1 MTDGCLYAK
10 KISGFFIIFSCRRT
24 RLRKKK
30 RESALSA
37 LPFVVFFAATRIFWK
52 RLEFFARACY
62 NGYMVIRKRA
72 GVALAAL
79 LALSAAG
86 AAFPLYEN
94 TSASADES
102 AVRVSSVALT
112 TDNASLFLP
121 ASYEEYL
128 PLIEPASVAI
138 NADYI
143 TIADGIY
150 IYVFD
155 RGENQYQR
163 YEHGNNIA
171 KLQFA
176 DDGSLYFSDSALT
189 LYRLKLEDSTL
200 TADSKERIDID
211 VGVSTFS
218 IAKDKLYIVS
228 SSPDLSH
235 SLLSVYSLS
244 DTQQKETIEEELPSE
259 IRFTCSDGFLYCATT
274 DSIGGLYTIYVYSAD
289 HPVNPSTYH
298 LKQPENAGAI
308 TSLYSFDGVLYFTT
322 ASGMY
327 SANLDT
333 ATVSTLIN
341 QAGCRALTSYNGH
354 LYLAVNS
361 SVREITVAGD
371 SAAFTSYEITSASDS
386 ENRLSGATDMAR
398 AGNLLVTADADNS
411 RVSVYNFQTQSY
423 SAIPCAE
430 APSIVATDGETIAY
444 AAGTNIYTC
453 AYGDTQFTQAV
464 LDSALLQDISGLAC
478 VYGTVYY
485 VTENGMRGSVGGTMV
500 SSTGAPTGLAT
511 DLYGNLYVTYSGGT
525 EARKFTEAEFTAAGA
540 EGTGT
545 GVTVPGG
552 ATSLEADYQ
561 GNLYYLSGG
570 VLYRN
575 GERFTTVSGSDF
587 IWTQDGSAQNAVSF
601 ALGFED
607 DEVYFNFGNY
617 LVKSNAGTLA
627 DIPTLSE
634 IAVGGARDETFA
646 HHAEDRLLVTVP
658 AGTVGISTD
667 LTALRDEGG
676 ETFPYRSY
684 ARAAEERQ
692 GVFLAETDGWSLV
705 LFAEG
710 DGTYTAGLYPSSSL
724 AFTDAPEYYTASEP
738 TLTRYV
744 SSSVSV
750 YYAPCLESA
759 LAQRQLPRGTQVTLI
774 GTVQTAEFTYAL
786 VEFSD
791 DARTAARGYVPASY
805 LTSIPAD
812 LSSGENYTL
821 AYLKSSDEGILFT
834 AADGSEL
841 RVTERVQVRLYD
853 NGDGTYTARL
863 ADDLSYSATITDDM
877 IDDGNAEVIRIV
889 LIVILT
895 VLALVI
901 LGVYLYLLPWEK
913 YRKNKK

>member
-1 MTDGCLYAK
+1 
-10 KISGFFIIFSCRRT
+10 
-24 RLRKKK
+24 
-30 RESALSA
+30 
-37 LPFVVFFAATRIFWK
+37 
-52 RLEFFARACY
+52 
-62 NGYMVIRKRA
+62 MVIRKRA

-112 TDNASLFLP
+112 ADNASLFLP

-128 PLIEPASVAI
+128 PLENPSDVAFSE
-138 NADYI
+138 NYI
-143 TIADGIY
+143 AIADGMNL
-150 IYVFD
+150 YVYA
-155 RGENQYQR
+155 RENGSEYKL
-163 YEHGNNIA
+163 YTLSSGNIA
-171 KLQFA
+171 KIGFHGDDLYFVVRDSDASIRFYRYDYATGSARDMGFNCSTFLIVGDTLYTATVAGSSTTFA
-176 DDGSLYFSDSALT
+176 ARTLTADGAGEAQPLGELPTSTTPYLAYADGTILCCVDRLLYYPVNGSFAYNQCHNLSSEASPSLNVTSVCSDGTSLYFSSAAGLFRRGT
-189 LYRLKLEDSTL
+189 GSDGTVTR
-200 TADSKERIDID
+200 
-211 VGVSTFS
+211 
-218 IAKDKLYIVS
+218 
-228 SSPDLSH
+228 
-235 SLLSVYSLS
+235 LS
-244 DTQQKETIEEELPSE
+244 DASGLSAMSFVQNS
-259 IRFTCSDGFLYCATT
+259 LYC
-274 DSIGGLYTIYVYSAD
+274 IEG
-289 HPVNPSTYH
+289 N
-298 LKQPENAGAI
+298 
-308 TSLYSFDGVLYFTT
+308 
-322 ASGMY
+322 
-327 SANLDT
+327 
-333 ATVSTLIN
+333 
-341 QAGCRALTSYNGH
+341 
-354 LYLAVNS
+354 

-398 AGNLLVTADADNS
+398 AGNLLVTADAGNS

-423 SAIPCAE
+423 SVIPCDAIP
-430 APSIVATDGETIAY
+430 SKVATDGETIAY
-444 AAGTNIYTC
+444 ASGTNIYTC
-453 AYGDTQFTQAV
+453 SYGDTQFTQAEIS
-464 LDSALLQDISGLAC
+464 DQQYMRNISGLAC
-478 VYGTVYY
+478 AYGTVYY
-485 VTENGMRGSVGGTMV
+485 VTENGMRGSVGGTMI
-500 SSTGAPTGLAT
+500 SSTDAPANVTPTGLAT
-511 DLYGNLYVTYSGGT
+511 DLYGNLYVTYSGD
-525 EARKFTEAEFTAAGA
+525 EKARKFTETEFTTAGA
-540 EGTGT
+540 AGTGT
-545 GVTVPGG
+545 GVTVPSG

-575 GERFTTVSGSDF
+575 GEPFATVSDSDF

-692 GVFLAETDGWSLV
+692 GVFLAETGGWSLV

-724 AFTDAPEYYTASEP
+724 AFTDASEYYTASEP

-834 AADGSEL
+834 AADGSERL
-841 RVTERVQVRLYD
+841 VTERVQVRLYD

-863 ADDLSYSATITDDM
+863 ADDLSYSATITNDM

>member
-1 MTDGCLYAK
+1 
-10 KISGFFIIFSCRRT
+10 
-24 RLRKKK
+24 
-30 RESALSA
+30 
-37 LPFVVFFAATRIFWK
+37 
-52 RLEFFARACY
+52 
-62 NGYMVIRKRA
+62 MVIRKRA

-112 TDNASLFLP
+112 AENASLFLP

-128 PLIEPASVAI
+128 PLESPSDVAFSE
-138 NADYI
+138 NYI
-143 TIADGIY
+143 AIADGMNL
-150 IYVFD
+150 YVYA
-155 RGENQYQR
+155 RENGSEYKL
-163 YEHGNNIA
+163 YTLSSGNIA
-171 KLQFA
+171 KIGFHGDDLYFVVRDSDASIRFYRYDYATGSARDMGFNCSTFLIVGDTLYSATVAGSSTTFAARTLTADGAGEAQTLGELSTSTEPYLAYAGGTLYCCVNDRIYTPRADTGKFDA
-176 DDGSLYFSDSALT
+176 DDPGEYLGESAQTANVTSVCSDGTSLYFSSTAGLFRRGTGSDGTVTRLSDASGLSDMSFHGSAL
-189 LYRLKLEDSTL
+189 YC
-200 TADSKERIDID
+200 
-211 VGVSTFS
+211 
-218 IAKDKLYIVS
+218 
-228 SSPDLSH
+228 
-235 SLLSVYSLS
+235 
-244 DTQQKETIEEELPSE
+244 IE
-259 IRFTCSDGFLYCATT
+259 G
-274 DSIGGLYTIYVYSAD
+274 
-289 HPVNPSTYH
+289 
-298 LKQPENAGAI
+298 K
-308 TSLYSFDGVLYFTT
+308 
-322 ASGMY
+322 
-327 SANLDT
+327 
-333 ATVSTLIN
+333 
-341 QAGCRALTSYNGH
+341 
-354 LYLAVNS
+354 

-386 ENRLSGATDMAR
+386 ENRLSGADDMAR
-398 AGNLLVTADADNS
+398 AGNLLVTADAGNS

-423 SAIPCAE
+423 SVIPCAE

-453 AYGDTQFTQAV
+453 AYGDTQFTQAD
-464 LDSALLQDISGLAC
+464 LSSSLLQDISGLAC

-511 DLYGNLYVTYSGGT
+511 DLYGNLYVTYSGD
-525 EARKFTEAEFTAAGA
+525 EKARKFTETEFTTAGA
-540 EGTGT
+540 AGTGT

-575 GERFTTVSGSDF
+575 GEQFATVSGSDF

-724 AFTDAPEYYTASEP
+724 AFTDASEYYTASEP

-834 AADGSEL
+834 AADGSERL
-841 RVTERVQVRLYD
+841 VTERVQVRLYD

>member
-1 MTDGCLYAK
+1 
-10 KISGFFIIFSCRRT
+10 
-24 RLRKKK
+24 
-30 RESALSA
+30 
-37 LPFVVFFAATRIFWK
+37 
-52 RLEFFARACY
+52 
-62 NGYMVIRKRA
+62 MVIRKRA
-72 GVALAAL
+72 GAALAAL

-128 PLIEPASVAI
+128 PLTKPASVAI

-333 ATVSTLIN
+333 ATVSTLIDH
-341 QAGCRALTSYNGH
+341 AGCRALTSYNGN
-354 LYLAVNS
+354 LYLAENS
-361 SVREITVAGD
+361 SVREIAVAGD
-371 SAAFTSYEITSASDS
+371 GAAFTSYEITSASDS

-398 AGNLLVTADADNS
+398 AGNLLVTADAGNS

-423 SAIPCAE
+423 SVIPCAE

-444 AAGTNIYTC
+444 ASGTNIYTC
-453 AYGDTQFTQAV
+453 AYGDTQFTLTETTIDTENKV
-464 LDSALLQDISGLAC
+464 KGIAC
-478 VYGTVYY
+478 AYGTVYY
-485 VTENGMRGSVGGTMV
+485 ITEFMNYGVADGETTLPVTYGYGK
-500 SSTGAPTGLAT
+500 PTGIAC
-511 DLYGNLYVTYSGGT
+511 DLYGTLYVSYQSGEVRSFQGPD
-525 EARKFTEAEFTAAGA
+525 FTQKSSSAGS
-540 EGTGT
+540 ETKNF
-545 GVTVPGG
+545 TVPSG

-575 GERFTTVSGSDF
+575 GEPFATVSDSDF
-587 IWTQDGSAQNAVSF
+587 IWTQDGSAQNAVAVSF

-724 AFTDAPEYYTASEP
+724 AFTDASEYYTASEP

-791 DARTAARGYVPASY
+791 DARTTARGYVPASY

-834 AADGSEL
+834 AADGSERL
-841 RVTERVQVRLYD
+841 VTERVQVRLYD

-863 ADDLSYSATITDDM
+863 ADDLSYSATITGDM

>member
-1 MTDGCLYAK
+1 MTDGCLYAN

-52 RLEFFARACY
+52 RLEIFARACY

-72 GVALAAL
+72 GAALAAL

-121 ASYEEYL
+121 ASHEEYL
-128 PLIEPASVAI
+128 PLENPSDVAFSE
-138 NADYI
+138 NYI
-143 TIADGIY
+143 AIADGSY
-150 IYVFD
+150 LYVFS
-155 RGENQYQR
+155 RASGTYSRYQQPD
-163 YEHGNNIA
+163 GTIA
-171 KLQFA
+171 KLGFHGDDLYFVVLGAINTFYRFDCAENRATIIDRINCATFLIEGDTLYTATSAGTGVGRTTLASYALNNLEGGARTLGTLTNSTTPYLAYAGGTLYCCVNGYLYYPVNGSFSDTQRYNLCA
-176 DDGSLYFSDSALT
+176 DASLSANVTSVCSDGTSLYFSSAAGLFRRGT
-189 LYRLKLEDSTL
+189 GSDGTVAQLSDASGLSAMSFHDSTL
-200 TADSKERIDID
+200 WC
-211 VGVSTFS
+211 
-218 IAKDKLYIVS
+218 
-228 SSPDLSH
+228 
-235 SLLSVYSLS
+235 
-244 DTQQKETIEEELPSE
+244 IE
-259 IRFTCSDGFLYCATT
+259 G
-274 DSIGGLYTIYVYSAD
+274 
-289 HPVNPSTYH
+289 N
-298 LKQPENAGAI
+298 
-308 TSLYSFDGVLYFTT
+308 
-322 ASGMY
+322 
-327 SANLDT
+327 
-333 ATVSTLIN
+333 
-341 QAGCRALTSYNGH
+341 
-354 LYLAVNS
+354 

-386 ENRLSGATDMAR
+386 ENRLSGADDMAR
-398 AGNLLVTADADNS
+398 AGNLLVTADAGNS
-411 RVSVYNFQTQSY
+411 RVSVYNFRTQSY
-423 SAIPCAE
+423 SAIPCDAV
-430 APSIVATDGETIAY
+430 PSKVATDGETIAY

-453 AYGDTQFTQAV
+453 AYGDTQFTQV
-464 LDSALLQDISGLAC
+464 EISGQQYMDNISGLAC

-485 VTENGMRGSVGGTMV
+485 VTENGMRGSVGGEMV
-500 SSTGAPTGLAT
+500 TSTDATGLAA
-511 DLYGNLYVTYSGGT
+511 DLYGNLYVTYSGD
-525 EARKFTEAEFTAAGA
+525 EKARKFTETEFTTAGA
-540 EGTGT
+540 AGTGT
-545 GVTVPGG
+545 GVTVPSG

-575 GERFTTVSGSDF
+575 GEPFATVRCSDF

-646 HHAEDRLLVTVP
+646 HHAEDRLLLTVP

-724 AFTDAPEYYTASEP
+724 AFTDASEYYTASEP
-738 TLTRYV
+738 SLTRYV

-791 DARTAARGYVPASY
+791 DARTTARGYVPASY

-834 AADGSEL
+834 AADGSERL
-841 RVTERVQVRLYD
+841 VTERVQVRLYD

-863 ADDLSYSATITDDM
+863 ADDLSYSATITGDM

-901 LGVYLYLLPWEK
+901 LGVYLFLLPWEK

>member
-1 MTDGCLYAK
+1 
-10 KISGFFIIFSCRRT
+10 
-24 RLRKKK
+24 
-30 RESALSA
+30 
-37 LPFVVFFAATRIFWK
+37 
-52 RLEFFARACY
+52 
-62 NGYMVIRKRA
+62 MVIRKRA

-128 PLIEPASVAI
+128 PLENPSDVAFSE
-138 NADYI
+138 NYI
-143 TIADGIY
+143 AVADGMNL
-150 IYVFD
+150 YVYA
-155 RGENQYQR
+155 RENGSEYKP
-163 YEHGNNIA
+163 YTLSSGNIA
-171 KLQFA
+171 KIGFHGDDLYFVVRDSDASIRFYRYDYATGSARDMGFNCSTFLIVGDTLYTATVAGSSTTFA
-176 DDGSLYFSDSALT
+176 ARTLTADGAGEAQPLGELPTSTTPYLAYADGTILCCVDRLLYYPVNGSFAYNQCHNLSSEASPSLNVTSVCSDGTSLYFSSAAGLFRRGT
-189 LYRLKLEDSTL
+189 GSDGTVTR
-200 TADSKERIDID
+200 
-211 VGVSTFS
+211 
-218 IAKDKLYIVS
+218 
-228 SSPDLSH
+228 
-235 SLLSVYSLS
+235 LS
-244 DTQQKETIEEELPSE
+244 D
-259 IRFTCSDGFLYCATT
+259 
-274 DSIGGLYTIYVYSAD
+274 
-289 HPVNPSTYH
+289 
-298 LKQPENAGAI
+298 
-308 TSLYSFDGVLYFTT
+308 
-322 ASGMY
+322 ASGL
-327 SANLDT
+327 SAM
-333 ATVSTLIN
+333 SFH
-341 QAGCRALTSYNGH
+341 GGALFCIEGK
-354 LYLAVNS
+354 
-361 SVREITVAGD
+361 SVREITVSGD

-386 ENRLSGATDMAR
+386 VNRLSGATDMAR
-398 AGNLLVTADADNS
+398 SGNLLVTADAGNS

-423 SAIPCAE
+423 SAIPCDAV
-430 APSIVATDGETIAY
+430 PSKVATDGETIAY
-444 AAGTNIYTC
+444 ASGTNIYTC
-453 AYGDTQFTQAV
+453 AYGDTQFTLTETADGTV
-464 LDSALLQDISGLAC
+464 NGIAC
-478 VYGTVYY
+478 AYGTVYY
-485 VTENGMRGSVGGTMV
+485 ITATMDYGVADGETTSSVSYEYGV
-500 SSTGAPTGLAT
+500 PTGIAC
-511 DLYGNLYVTYSGGT
+511 DLYGTLCVSYQSGELRSFQGSD
-525 EARKFTEAEFTAAGA
+525 FTQKSSSAGS
-540 EGTGT
+540 ETKNF
-545 GVTVPGG
+545 TVPGG
-552 ATSLEADYQ
+552 AVSLESDYQ

-575 GERFTTVSGSDF
+575 GEPFATVSGSDF

-617 LVKSNAGTLA
+617 LVKSAAGTLA

-634 IAVGGARDETFA
+634 IAVGGARDATFA
-646 HHAEDRLLVTVP
+646 FHATDRLLVTVP
-658 AGTVGISTD
+658 AGAVCVSTD

-676 ETFPYRSY
+676 TAFPYRGY

-710 DGTYTAGLYPSSSL
+710 DGTYTAGLFSSASL
-724 AFTDAPEYYTASEP
+724 TFADASEYYAANDP
-738 TLTRYV
+738 APARYL

-759 LAQRQLPRGTQVTLI
+759 LAQRQLSRGTQVTFI

-791 DARTAARGYVPASY
+791 GARVTARGYVPASY
-805 LTSIPAD
+805 LTSIPATP
-812 LSSGENYTL
+812 SSGENYTL

>member
-1 MTDGCLYAK
+1 
-10 KISGFFIIFSCRRT
+10 
-24 RLRKKK
+24 
-30 RESALSA
+30 
-37 LPFVVFFAATRIFWK
+37 
-52 RLEFFARACY
+52 
-62 NGYMVIRKRA
+62 MVIRKRA

-128 PLIEPASVAI
+128 PLENPSDVAFSE
-138 NADYI
+138 NYI
-143 TIADGIY
+143 AIADGMNL
-150 IYVFD
+150 YVYA
-155 RGENQYQR
+155 RENGSEYKL
-163 YEHGNNIA
+163 YTLSSGNIA
-171 KLQFA
+171 KIGFHGDDLYFVVRDSDASIRFYRYDYATGSARDMGFNCSTFLIVGDTLYSATVAGSSTTFAARTLTADGAGEAQTLGELSTSTEPYLAYAGGTLYCCVNDRIYTPRADTGKFDA
-176 DDGSLYFSDSALT
+176 DDPGEYLGESAQTANVTSVCSDGTSLYFSSTAGLFRRGTGSDGTVTQLSDASGLSDMSFHGSAL
-189 LYRLKLEDSTL
+189 YC
-200 TADSKERIDID
+200 
-211 VGVSTFS
+211 
-218 IAKDKLYIVS
+218 
-228 SSPDLSH
+228 
-235 SLLSVYSLS
+235 
-244 DTQQKETIEEELPSE
+244 IE
-259 IRFTCSDGFLYCATT
+259 G
-274 DSIGGLYTIYVYSAD
+274 
-289 HPVNPSTYH
+289 
-298 LKQPENAGAI
+298 K
-308 TSLYSFDGVLYFTT
+308 
-322 ASGMY
+322 
-327 SANLDT
+327 
-333 ATVSTLIN
+333 
-341 QAGCRALTSYNGH
+341 
-354 LYLAVNS
+354 

-386 ENRLSGATDMAR
+386 ENRLSGADDMAR
-398 AGNLLVTADADNS
+398 AGNLLVTADAGNS

-423 SAIPCAE
+423 SVIPCDAIP
-430 APSIVATDGETIAY
+430 SKVATDGETIAY
-444 AAGTNIYTC
+444 ASGTNIYTC
-453 AYGDTQFTQAV
+453 SYGDTQFTQAEIS
-464 LDSALLQDISGLAC
+464 DQQYMRNISGLAC
-478 VYGTVYY
+478 AYGTVYY
-485 VTENGMRGSVGGTMV
+485 VTENGMRGSVGGTMI
-500 SSTGAPTGLAT
+500 SSTDAPANVTPTGLAT

-525 EARKFTEAEFTAAGA
+525 EARKFTETEFTTAGA
-540 EGTGT
+540 AGTGT

-575 GERFTTVSGSDF
+575 GEPFAVSGSDF

-724 AFTDAPEYYTASEP
+724 AFTDASEYYTASEP

-791 DARTAARGYVPASY
+791 DARTTARGYVPASY

-821 AYLKSSDEGILFT
+821 VYLKSSDEGILFT

-841 RVTERVQVRLYD
+841 LVTERVQVRLYD

>member
-1 MTDGCLYAK
+1 
-10 KISGFFIIFSCRRT
+10 
-24 RLRKKK
+24 
-30 RESALSA
+30 
-37 LPFVVFFAATRIFWK
+37 
-52 RLEFFARACY
+52 
-62 NGYMVIRKRA
+62 
-72 GVALAAL
+72 
-79 LALSAAG
+79 
-86 AAFPLYEN
+86 
-94 TSASADES
+94 
-102 AVRVSSVALT
+102 
-112 TDNASLFLP
+112 
-121 ASYEEYL
+121 
-128 PLIEPASVAI
+128 
-138 NADYI
+138 
-143 TIADGIY
+143 
-150 IYVFD
+150 
-155 RGENQYQR
+155 
-163 YEHGNNIA
+163 
-171 KLQFA
+171 
-176 DDGSLYFSDSALT
+176 
-189 LYRLKLEDSTL
+189 
-200 TADSKERIDID
+200 
-211 VGVSTFS
+211 
-218 IAKDKLYIVS
+218 
-228 SSPDLSH
+228 
-235 SLLSVYSLS
+235 
-244 DTQQKETIEEELPSE
+244 
-259 IRFTCSDGFLYCATT
+259 
-274 DSIGGLYTIYVYSAD
+274 
-289 HPVNPSTYH
+289 
-298 LKQPENAGAI
+298 
-308 TSLYSFDGVLYFTT
+308 
-322 ASGMY
+322 
-327 SANLDT
+327 
-333 ATVSTLIN
+333 
-341 QAGCRALTSYNGH
+341 
-354 LYLAVNS
+354 
-361 SVREITVAGD
+361 
-371 SAAFTSYEITSASDS
+371 
-386 ENRLSGATDMAR
+386 MAR
-398 AGNLLVTADADNS
+398 AGNLLVTADAGNS

-423 SAIPCAE
+423 SVIPCAE

-444 AAGTNIYTC
+444 ASGTNIYTC
-453 AYGDTQFTQAV
+453 AYGDTQFTQAD
-464 LDSALLQDISGLAC
+464 LDSSLLQNISGLTC

-545 GVTVPGG
+545 GVTVPSG

-575 GERFTTVSGSDF
+575 GEQFATVSGSDF

-724 AFTDAPEYYTASEP
+724 AFTDASEYYTASEP

-841 RVTERVQVRLYD
+841 LVTERVQVRLYD

>member
-1 MTDGCLYAK
+1 MNLYVYARENGSEYK
-10 KISGFFIIFSCRRT
+10 LYTLSSG
-24 RLRKKK
+24 
-30 RESALSA
+30 
-37 LPFVVFFAATRIFWK
+37 
-52 RLEFFARACY
+52 
-62 NGYMVIRKRA
+62 
-72 GVALAAL
+72 
-79 LALSAAG
+79 
-86 AAFPLYEN
+86 
-94 TSASADES
+94 
-102 AVRVSSVALT
+102 
-112 TDNASLFLP
+112 
-121 ASYEEYL
+121 
-128 PLIEPASVAI
+128 
-138 NADYI
+138 
-143 TIADGIY
+143 
-150 IYVFD
+150 
-155 RGENQYQR
+155 
-163 YEHGNNIA
+163 NIA
-171 KLQFA
+171 KIGFHGDDLYFVVRDSDASIRFYRYDYATGSARDMGFNCSTFLIVGDTLYSATVAGSSTTFAARTLTADGAGEAQTLGELSTSTEPYLAYAGGTLYCCVNDRIYTPRADTGKFDA
-176 DDGSLYFSDSALT
+176 DDPGEYLGESAQTANVTSVCSDGTSLYFSSTAGLFRRGTGSDGTVTQLSDASGLSDMSFHGSAL
-189 LYRLKLEDSTL
+189 YC
-200 TADSKERIDID
+200 
-211 VGVSTFS
+211 
-218 IAKDKLYIVS
+218 
-228 SSPDLSH
+228 
-235 SLLSVYSLS
+235 
-244 DTQQKETIEEELPSE
+244 IE
-259 IRFTCSDGFLYCATT
+259 G
-274 DSIGGLYTIYVYSAD
+274 
-289 HPVNPSTYH
+289 
-298 LKQPENAGAI
+298 K
-308 TSLYSFDGVLYFTT
+308 
-322 ASGMY
+322 
-327 SANLDT
+327 
-333 ATVSTLIN
+333 
-341 QAGCRALTSYNGH
+341 
-354 LYLAVNS
+354 

-386 ENRLSGATDMAR
+386 ENRLSGAIDMAR
-398 AGNLLVTADADNS
+398 AGNLLVTADAGNS

-423 SAIPCAE
+423 SVIPCAE

-444 AAGTNIYTC
+444 ASGTNIYTC
-453 AYGDTQFTQAV
+453 AYGDTQFTQAD
-464 LDSALLQDISGLAC
+464 LDSSLLQDISGLAC

-511 DLYGNLYVTYSGGT
+511 DLYGNLYVTYSGST

-575 GERFTTVSGSDF
+575 GEPFATVSDSDF

-724 AFTDAPEYYTASEP
+724 AFTDASEYYTASEP

-791 DARTAARGYVPASY
+791 DARTTARGYVPASY

-821 AYLKSSDEGILFT
+821 VYLKSSDEGILFT

-841 RVTERVQVRLYD
+841 LVTERVQVRLYD

>member
-1 MTDGCLYAK
+1 
-10 KISGFFIIFSCRRT
+10 
-24 RLRKKK
+24 
-30 RESALSA
+30 
-37 LPFVVFFAATRIFWK
+37 
-52 RLEFFARACY
+52 
-62 NGYMVIRKRA
+62 MVIRKRA

-128 PLIEPASVAI
+128 PLTEPQSIAI
-138 NADYI
+138 NANYI
-143 TIADGIY
+143 AIADGVY

-155 RGENQYQR
+155 RVENRYQH
-163 YEHGNNIA
+163 YQHDNSKHTVS

-176 DDGSLYFSDSALT
+176 DNGNLYFSDAAAKN
-189 LYRLKLEDSTL
+189 LYRLKLEDATL
-200 TADSKERIDID
+200 TSNSKEEIEIPA
-211 VGVSTFS
+211 GVSTFCIS
-218 IAKDKLYIVS
+218 GDTLYTIS
-228 SSPDLSH
+228 SSLDGRASLSAF
-235 SLLSVYSLS
+235 SLS
-244 DTQQKETIEEELPSE
+244 DPQPTEAITDTLPSDVKISYE
-259 IRFTCSDGFLYCATT
+259 NGLLYCVTT
-274 DSIGGLYTIYVYSAD
+274 DSNANEYTLYVYTINQPS
-289 HPVNPSTYH
+289 NPNAYH
-298 LKQPENAGAI
+298 IAQPANAG
-308 TSLYSFDGVLYFTT
+308 SLKSICAFGGTLYFTT
-322 ASGMY
+322 TTGIY
-327 SANLDT
+327 SADLNT
-333 ATVSTLIN
+333 ETVSTLIN
-341 QAGCRALTSYNGH
+341 QAGCRALTSYNGR

-361 SVREITVAGD
+361 SVREITVAGG

-386 ENRLSGATDMAR
+386 ENRLSGADDMAR
-398 AGNLLVTADADNS
+398 AGNLLVTADAGNS

-423 SAIPCAE
+423 SVIPCAE

-444 AAGTNIYTC
+444 ASGTNIYTC
-453 AYGDTQFTQAV
+453 SYGDTQFTQAEIS
-464 LDSALLQDISGLAC
+464 DQQYMRNISGLAC
-478 VYGTVYY
+478 AYGTVYY
-485 VTENGMRGSVGGTMV
+485 VTENGMRGSVGGTMI
-500 SSTGAPTGLAT
+500 SSTDAPANVTPTGLAT

-525 EARKFTEAEFTAAGA
+525 EARKFTEAEFTTAGA
-540 EGTGT
+540 AGTGT

-575 GERFTTVSGSDF
+575 GEPFATVSGSGSDF

-724 AFTDAPEYYTASEP
+724 AFTDAAEYYTASEP

-791 DARTAARGYVPASY
+791 GARTAARGYVPASY

-821 AYLKSSDEGILFT
+821 VYLKSSDEGILFT

-841 RVTERVQVRLYD
+841 LVTERVQVRLYD

-863 ADDLSYSATITDDM
+863 ADDLSYSATITGDM